1 MKIISQN
8 FKLFILMLYFQKL
21 GPPMLLTYSVETHA
35 FMKRE
40 QQFEKKKLLFSYKY
54 AGDDET

>member
-1 MKIISQN
+1 
-8 FKLFILMLYFQKL
+8 MLYFQKL